1 MAELKARMRADLTA
15 AMKAQDTETKATLR
29 MLLAAVQTEEVAG
42 ESARELSDAEV
53 TKVLMREAKKRA
65 ESATVYADA
74 GREELASKERAEGEI
89 IARYLP
95 KPLTDDE
102 LASLVDQAIEQVAT
116 DTGERPGMRQ
126 MGQVMKAANALVD
139 ARADGAR
146 VSQVVKARLAG

>member
-15 AMKAQDTETKATLR
+15 AMKAQDSETKATLR
-29 MLLAAVQTEEVAG
+29 MMLAAVQTEEVAG

-74 GREELASKERAEGEI
+74 GREELAAKERAEGEI

-102 LASLVDQAIEQVAT
+102 LASLVDQAIDQVAT